1 MKIKLDENIT
11 AAAKQ
16 LFEAHGHSCHTVAD
30 EELTGAPDAKLID
43 VCRSEQRMLVT
54 FDVGFGDVRTYPPAE
69 HAGIV
74 LLRLR
79 DQQPD
84 ATLQA
89 LRGLLAARDLAGLAQ
104 RLAVVTE
111 DRVRVR
117 SSQ

>member
-1 MKIKLDENIT
+1 MKVKLDENVT
-11 AAAKQ
+11 AAAKR
-16 LFEAHGHSCHTVAD
+16 LFETHGHQCDTVAD

-43 VCRSEQRMLVT
+43 ICRSEQRTLIT
-54 FDVGFGDVRTYPPAE
+54 FDLGFGDVRIYPPAE

-84 ATLQA
+84 ATLRA
-89 LRGLLAARDLAGLAQ
+89 LRGLLAARDLADLGQ
-104 RLAVVTE
+104 RLTVVTE

-117 SSQ
+117 SA